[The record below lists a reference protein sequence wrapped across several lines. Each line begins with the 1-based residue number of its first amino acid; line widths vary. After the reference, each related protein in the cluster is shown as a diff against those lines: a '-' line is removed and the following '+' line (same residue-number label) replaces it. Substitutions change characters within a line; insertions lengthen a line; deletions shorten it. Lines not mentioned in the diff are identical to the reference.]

1 MKLLREPLLHFLLI
15 GAAFFLYYQVFS
27 DPGQDTD
34 GKTIVVGADEIE
46 WMKASWQQRW
56 SRPPMP
62 DELDGMIEDYI
73 RETVLYREALALGLD
88 KDDRFIRQRLGL
100 KMEFLAADL
109 VTLAPPTEDELKA
122 YFESHRER
130 YRESPRF
137 TFTQVY
143 FDPDKRAD
151 ATLDDAQAVRKRLS
165 GDGGE
170 MEDPGSLGDS
180 LMLGSD
186 FVDKDQAEIQK
197 LFGSIFAQSLASLPP
212 GQWQGPLSSGYG
224 VHLVYVS
231 RVDEPPPPDFETLR
245 DRLEQD
251 WTADKGDEL
260 KKKFYAG
267 LRDQY
272 TVIIERPTGGDEPA
286 AASVPSK

>member
-1 MKLLREPLLHFLLI
+1 MKILREPLLHFLLI

-27 DPGQDTD
+27 DPGQDRD

-56 SRPPMP
+56 NRPPLP
-62 DELDGMIEDYI
+62 AELDGMIEDYI

-109 VTLAPPTEDELKA
+109 AALAPPTDDELKT

-130 YRESPRF
+130 YQESPRF

-143 FDPDKRAD
+143 FDPDKRGD
-151 ATLDDAQAVRKRLS
+151 ATLDDAKAARTRLVE
-165 GDGGE
+165 DGSE
-170 MEDPGSLGDS
+170 IEDPQSLGDS

-186 FVDKDQAEIQK
+186 FIDKGQADIQK
-197 LFGSIFAQSLASLPP
+197 LFGSIFAQSLASLSP

-231 RVDEPPPPDFETLR
+231 NVYEPAGPDFEALR
-245 DRLEQD
+245 DRLAQD

-272 TVIIERPTGGDEPA
+272 TVVIERPTASAVSA
-286 AASVPSK
+286 AASAPSE

>member
-1 MKLLREPLLHFLLI
+1 MKILREPLLHFLLI

-27 DPGQDTD
+27 DPGQDRD

-56 SRPPMP
+56 NRPPLP
-62 DELDGMIEDYI
+62 AELDGMIEDYI
-73 RETVLYREALALGLD
+73 RETVLYREALTLGLD

-109 VTLAPPTEDELKA
+109 AALAPPTDDELKT

-130 YRESPRF
+130 YQESPRF

-143 FDPDKRAD
+143 FDPDKRGD
-151 ATLDDAQAVRKRLS
+151 ATLDDAKAARTRLVEVGS
-165 GDGGE
+165 KI
-170 MEDPGSLGDS
+170 EDPQSLGDS

-186 FVDKDQAEIQK
+186 FIDKGQADIQK
-197 LFGSIFAQSLASLPP
+197 LFGSIFAQSLASLSP

-231 RVDEPPPPDFETLR
+231 NVYEPAGPDFEALR
-245 DRLEQD
+245 DRLAQD

-272 TVIIERPTGGDEPA
+272 TVVIERPTASAVSA
-286 AASVPSK
+286 AASAPSE

>member
-1 MKLLREPLLHFLLI
+1 MKILREPLLHFLLI

-27 DPGQDTD
+27 DPGQDRD

-56 SRPPMP
+56 NRPPLP
-62 DELDGMIEDYI
+62 AELDGMIEDYI
-73 RETVLYREALALGLD
+73 RETVLYREALTLGLD

-109 VTLAPPTEDELKA
+109 AALAPPTDDELKT

-130 YRESPRF
+130 YQESPRF

-143 FDPDKRAD
+143 FDPDKRGD
-151 ATLDDAQAVRKRLS
+151 ATLDDAKAARTRLVE
-165 GDGGE
+165 DGSE
-170 MEDPGSLGDS
+170 IEDPQSLGDS

-186 FVDKDQAEIQK
+186 FIDKGQADIQK
-197 LFGSIFAQSLASLPP
+197 LFGSIFAQSLASLSP

-231 RVDEPPPPDFETLR
+231 NVYEPAGPDFEALR
-245 DRLEQD
+245 DRLAQD

-272 TVIIERPTGGDEPA
+272 TVVIERPTASAVSA
-286 AASVPSK
+286 AASAPSE

>member
-15 GAAFFLYYQVFS
+15 GAAFFLYYHMFS
-27 DPGQDTD
+27 GPAQDRD
-34 GKTIVVGADEIE
+34 GKTIVVGAAEIE
-46 WMKASWQQRW
+46 WMRASWQQRW
-56 SRPPMP
+56 NRPPMP

-109 VTLAPPTEDELKA
+109 VTLAPPAEDELRA
-122 YFESHRER
+122 YFEAHRER
-130 YRESPRF
+130 YKEPPRF

-143 FDPDKRAD
+143 FDPDKRGKTTLED
-151 ATLDDAQAVRKRLS
+151 AEAARTRLDG
-165 GDGGE
+165 GDGE
-170 MEDPGSLGDS
+170 IADPGSLGDS
-180 LMLGSD
+180 LMLGND
-186 FVDKDQAEIQK
+186 FIDRDQADIRNI
-197 LFGSIFAQSLASLPP
+197 FGSVFAQTLASLSP
-212 GQWQGPLSSGYG
+212 GQWHGPVSSGYG

-231 RVDEPPPPDFETLR
+231 SVYEPTSPDFNAIRE
-245 DRLEQD
+245 RLVQD

-260 KKKFYAG
+260 KKRFYAG

-272 TVIIERPTGGDEPA
+272 TVIVERPISGDEPA
-286 AASVPSK
+286 AASVASE